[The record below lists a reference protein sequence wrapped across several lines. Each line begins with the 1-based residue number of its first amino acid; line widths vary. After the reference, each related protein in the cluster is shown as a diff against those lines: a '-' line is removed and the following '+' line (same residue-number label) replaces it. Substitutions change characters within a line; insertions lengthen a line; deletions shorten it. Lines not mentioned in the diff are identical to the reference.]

1 MSIHERNIDGGKFEA
16 AAGINPLLFEG
27 EHLVRQVE
35 KGGEIWFVGVD
46 ICRALEIKNASDA
59 IDRLD
64 PDEKGVVTADTLG
77 GKQDVNVV
85 SEAGVYRLVFTSRK
99 PVAERFKR
107 WLAHEV
113 IPSIRKTGAYGVN
126 PEVEVPEVDET
137 TDNENLKLRHIT
149 ECRQTF
155 GTQAAAQLWFKMGLP
170 VVPAMLQDPR
180 QLSIFDYGAIKATP
194 AN

>member
-1 MSIHERNIDGGKFEA
+1 MTFHQPNIDGEKIN
-16 AAGINPLLFEG
+16 AGMNPLLFES

-35 KGGEIWFVGVD
+35 RDGEIWFVGVD

-77 GKQDVNVV
+77 GPQDVNVV

-113 IPSIRKTGAYGVN
+113 IPSIRKTGAYGMKTGDG
-126 PEVEVPEVDET
+126 VPEAEET
-137 TDNENLKLRHIT
+137 TENENLKLRHIT

-155 GTQAAAQLWFKMGLP
+155 GSQAAAQLWFKMGLP

-180 QLSIFDYGAIKATP
+180 QLSIFDYSAIKATP